1 MLANCIR
8 VKTMNGHTRT
18 TAALMVI
25 LLSACSSVDP
35 GRNTFGSEFELI
47 YPSDPMPLRVS
58 SGSIMDNG
66 INLYPTRRIYQSGHV
81 KVGDIITVVLNETA
95 QASRSS
101 ALTAERETSNNIL
114 GANQANSI
122 FPGSSFFDG
131 ASAAGSSL
139 SSNGRGTAGQSASLT
154 GSISAVVVD
163 IMQNGN
169 LVILGEK
176 QLTLTEG
183 TEVIRLKGVVRPEDI
198 QPDNTILSRRIA
210 NAQFSYS
217 GTGDLARAA
226 KPPAG
231 LRTLFSIWPF

>member
-1 MLANCIR
+1 MTGYGRTSLALLL
-8 VKTMNGHTRT
+8 
-18 TAALMVI
+18 AI
-25 LLSACSSVDP
+25 LGACSSIDP
-35 GRNTFGSEFELI
+35 SANTFGSDFELI
-47 YPSDPMPLRVS
+47 YPSDAPQLRVS

-66 INLYPTRRIYQSGHV
+66 INLYPTRRIYQSGQV

-114 GANQANSI
+114 AAGQANAI
-122 FPGSSFFDG
+122 FPSSSFFEG
-131 ASAAGSSL
+131 VSAAGSSL
-139 SSNGRGTAGQSASLT
+139 SSNGGGTAGQSASLT

-163 IMQNGN
+163 VMQNGN

-226 KPPAG
+226 KPPVG